1 VAQLIRRLFFGL
13 FLLMRK
19 INFEDPKITLRITPV
34 LKRRAAEIAEARGL
48 SVSQLVEDLI
58 RNAESHL
65 ITAEIV
71 RGIVQDE
78 LKNRR

>member
-1 VAQLIRRLFFGL
+1 
-13 FLLMRK
+13 MRK
-19 INFEDPKITLRITPV
+19 INFEDPKITLRITPT